1 MELVQYEKFYNDAM
15 LGMDDLF
22 EELKA
27 SMKQF
32 NKKNY
37 PGAFEHLMKK
47 YGNVF
52 LSIEEIYRY
61 EENKEKWVRKL
72 AERFTEH
79 ARVLID
85 SKRWKYQQNNL
96 TVDCTMFVV
105 SYVIPAIME
114 YQGEMSAPLAQAVAD
129 LWNESFGTQIE
140 CGNYERIYGGFRTSI
155 LGINLG

>member
-15 LGMDDLF
+15 MGMDDLF

-47 YGNVF
+47 YANVF

-61 EENKEKWVRKL
+61 EENKEKWVKKL

-79 ARVLID
+79 AKVLIG

-140 CGNYERIYGGFRTSI
+140 CGNYERIYSGFRTSI